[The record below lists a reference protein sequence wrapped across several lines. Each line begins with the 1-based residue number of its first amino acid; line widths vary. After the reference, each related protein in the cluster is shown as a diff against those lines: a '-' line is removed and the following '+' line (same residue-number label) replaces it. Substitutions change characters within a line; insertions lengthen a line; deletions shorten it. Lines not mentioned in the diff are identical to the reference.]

1 MLMDDLTGKGIDYPR
16 AETGEPVS
24 EGAVLELRRE
34 HVGASACTRNT
45 VDSLLLAFLEGMI
58 VPGTQPGLV
67 ALKDRAVEIQR
78 DYLDFIFVKHGY
90 ILAQNTD
97 MTKSIFTY
105 SYFGSERF

>member
-24 EGAVLELRRE
+24 ERSVLELGRK
-34 HVGASACTRNT
+34 HIGASSCARNT
-45 VDSLLLAFLEGMI
+45 VYSLLLAFLQGMV
-58 VPGTQPGLV
+58 VPGAEPGLV

-78 DYLDFIFVKHGY
+78 DYLDFILVKHGY